1 MILMFFMKGFTVIS
15 IIFGLAL
22 CLIPA
27 YMAEN
32 RMRSGPMWF
41 FLAVIFSPL
50 ICIIILATLDT
61 NSPDPKAADKYAE
74 IGRLKAEFV
83 QLYNANEPILSSH
96 DYFKDI
102 WQGATGIRA
111 FNYEQ
116 LDAALRSAKEV
127 ISESKGN
134 QGIEQTS

>member
-1 MILMFFMKGFTVIS
+1 MVLMFFMKGFTFIS
-15 IIFGLAL
+15 IIVGLAF

-32 RMRSGPMWF
+32 RMRSGPTWF
-41 FLAVIFSPL
+41 FLALVFSPL

-61 NSPDPKAADKYAE
+61 NSPDPEAAEKYSQ
-74 IGRLKAEFV
+74 IGKLKAEFI
-83 QLYNANEPILSSH
+83 QLYNANESILSSH

-116 LDAALRSAKEV
+116 LDSALRTAKEV
-127 ISESKGN
+127 ISEAKSN
-134 QGIEQTS
+134 QSPEQA